1 MSGSHARNDGHP
13 VSGGHQEPGA
23 AVPVLMYHWVHPDPG
38 DRLRLYGVTP
48 AAFAW
53 QMRHLHAAG
62 YRTAGLDELQ
72 DHLAGRKPLGE
83 RRLVLTFDDGY
94 VDNVEL
100 AGPILSEVGF
110 SATSFIVT
118 DRAGEV
124 NAWDSAHGDAPRPL
138 LDWNAMRRHDGG
150 IFTFEPHSRTH
161 PNLTEI
167 DPQRARDEIAA
178 SGRRLEDELG
188 RRATV
193 FAYPHGARNTHLD
206 RLSKEAGYTAAVT
219 DRQGRNRPGDDPFL
233 IRRTM
238 ITSRD
243 ILPTY
248 AFKVMTGY
256 GVYGL
261 GNALLRQVA
270 GSPQTGE
277 QEHAA

>member
-1 MSGSHARNDGHP
+1 MSTGHTMA
-13 VSGGHQEPGA
+13 GA

-48 AAFAW
+48 DAFRW

-62 YRTAGLDELQ
+62 YRTAGMDELQ
-72 DHLAGRKPLGE
+72 DHLAGRRLLGE

-94 VDNVEL
+94 VDNVERAGAIL
-100 AGPILSEVGF
+100 AEVGF
-110 SATSFIVT
+110 TATIFIVT
-118 DRAGEV
+118 DRAGQV
-124 NAWDSAHGDAPRPL
+124 NAWDSAHGDTPRPL
-138 LDWNAMRRHDGG
+138 LDWTAMRRHDGDV
-150 IFTFEPHSRTH
+150 FTFEPHSRTH

-167 DPQRARDEIAA
+167 DPARAREEIAG

-206 RLSKEAGYTAAVT
+206 RISKEAGYAAAVT
-219 DRQGRNRPGDDPFL
+219 DNQGRNRPGDDPFL

-243 ILPTY
+243 NLPTY
-248 AFKVMTGY
+248 GFKVMTGY

-261 GNALLRQVA
+261 GNALLRRMA
-270 GSPQTGE
+270 GEPGLQE
-277 QEHAA
+277 QEHAV